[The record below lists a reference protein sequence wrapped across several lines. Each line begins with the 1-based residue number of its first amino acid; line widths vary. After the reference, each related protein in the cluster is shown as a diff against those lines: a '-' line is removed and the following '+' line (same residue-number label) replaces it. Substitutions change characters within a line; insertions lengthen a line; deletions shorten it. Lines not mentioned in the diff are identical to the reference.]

1 MLKRKLEP
9 LTYLIKLEKVTEK
22 MKAKKVLII
31 MTQLLVVAS
40 VNAQK
45 IDQHLTRLVE
55 KSNTRSGNNRIILSP
70 QAVKTADC
78 CCLQCRRHA
87 TLYDRPL
94 PR

>member
-1 MLKRKLEP
+1 
-9 LTYLIKLEKVTEK
+9 

-55 KSNTRSGNNRIILSP
+55 KKQYTQWQQSDNTESTGSE
-70 QAVKTADC
+70 TADC

-87 TLYDRPL
+87 TLYVGHCHAEEG
-94 PR
+94 

>member
-1 MLKRKLEP
+1 
-9 LTYLIKLEKVTEK
+9 

-31 MTQLLVVAS
+31 MTQLLVVAI

-55 KSNTRSGNNRIILSP
+55 KSDTRSGNNRIILSP

-87 TLYDRPL
+87 TLYVGHCHAEEG
-94 PR
+94 